1 MKKHLHPILRALGS
15 RNYRIFFTAQA
26 VSLTGLWMQRV
37 AMGWLV
43 YRLTDS
49 PRALGVIDFI
59 SSIPTVL
66 LIPLT
71 SYLLPRM
78 SLRSVLLVTQ
88 SLLMACAATI
98 GLLAL
103 TDYVTYAWLL
113 SVAFFMSLV
122 NAFDMPVRQSIVPYL
137 VEDKEDVSNAVALNS
152 SLFNVARLIG
162 PTVAGVTIHRIG
174 EGLCFMLNSASYS
187 AMLFAVRT
195 MRFPHST
202 VAEPLPRQG
211 SVFRNMFVGFRLLK
225 AFPPFA
231 HMLMLVT
238 VSGIFGVPYLS
249 LMPAMAR
256 TVLEGTSKTM
266 GFLLMSVGIGALA
279 GSLIMAARKSPVGL
293 DRCAIW
299 NTVAFGTSVAIF
311 SLSRSTW
318 MAMILLIPAGFS
330 MVTTLISCN
339 TFLQTLVDDENRS
352 PLMSLYIAAI
362 VGISSVG
369 SLLSGQVAE
378 FIGTSGAL
386 FTGGL
391 ACVAASLY
399 HARKLLSYRKLI
411 DEAFCERGY
420 REATPDAG
428 DGV

>member
-137 VEDKEDVSNAVALNS
+137 VEDKEDVS
-152 SLFNVARLIG
+152 
-162 PTVAGVTIHRIG
+162 
-174 EGLCFMLNSASYS
+174 
-187 AMLFAVRT
+187 
-195 MRFPHST
+195 ST
-202 VAEPLPRQG
+202 
-211 SVFRNMFVGFRLLK
+211 
-225 AFPPFA
+225 
-231 HMLMLVT
+231 
-238 VSGIFGVPYLS
+238 
-249 LMPAMAR
+249 MAR
-256 TVLEGTSKTM
+256 G
-266 GFLLMSVGIGALA
+266 
-279 GSLIMAARKSPVGL
+279 
-293 DRCAIW
+293 
-299 NTVAFGTSVAIF
+299 
-311 SLSRSTW
+311 
-318 MAMILLIPAGFS
+318 
-330 MVTTLISCN
+330 
-339 TFLQTLVDDENRS
+339 
-352 PLMSLYIAAI
+352 
-362 VGISSVG
+362 
-369 SLLSGQVAE
+369 
-378 FIGTSGAL
+378 
-386 FTGGL
+386 
-391 ACVAASLY
+391 
-399 HARKLLSYRKLI
+399 
-411 DEAFCERGY
+411 
-420 REATPDAG
+420 
-428 DGV
+428 

>member
-1 MKKHLHPILRALGS
+1 
-15 RNYRIFFTAQA
+15 
-26 VSLTGLWMQRV
+26 
-37 AMGWLV
+37 
-43 YRLTDS
+43 
-49 PRALGVIDFI
+49 
-59 SSIPTVL
+59 
-66 LIPLT
+66 
-71 SYLLPRM
+71 
-78 SLRSVLLVTQ
+78 
-88 SLLMACAATI
+88 
-98 GLLAL
+98 
-103 TDYVTYAWLL
+103 
-113 SVAFFMSLV
+113 
-122 NAFDMPVRQSIVPYL
+122 
-137 VEDKEDVSNAVALNS
+137 
-152 SLFNVARLIG
+152 
-162 PTVAGVTIHRIG
+162 
-174 EGLCFMLNSASYS
+174 
-187 AMLFAVRT
+187 
-195 MRFPHST
+195 
-202 VAEPLPRQG
+202 
-211 SVFRNMFVGFRLLK
+211 
-225 AFPPFA
+225 
-231 HMLMLVT
+231 
-238 VSGIFGVPYLS
+238 
-249 LMPAMAR
+249 MPAMAR